1 MSYTKDDVIA
11 YGVALLKREKVQA
24 SLNGPDLEYP
34 TTDEGKAGLVFTE
47 TFEKPEEVIE
57 GAVEISPEPAAEPV
71 AEVAEPKSAG
81 DSN

>member
-1 MSYTKDDVIA
+1 MSYTKEDVIA

-34 TTDEGKAGLVFTE
+34 TSDEGKAGLVFTE
-47 TFEKPEEVIE
+47 TFEKTEEVAE
-57 GAVEISPEPAAEPV
+57 VPVEVAPEPAAEP
-71 AEVAEPKSAG
+71 EVAEPKSAG